1 MLLRRFLILKQVL
14 GILVIEDK
22 RDVAINAEV
31 IMVHGVFRAGY
42 AKRPFQHQL
51 TITMTGEPTS
61 DDVIDPETGKTLTNA
76 LGHSMGTKVIGVMAK
91 GDQVTD
97 KWCNSNAEG
106 KSECSDHAVL
116 ELHGKYEQI
125 KPTWTSLGKS
135 AKKGDSLI
143 TMKQKVQWSAGDEII
158 IAGTDWQEGNGK
170 DAIRSK
176 INQQVN
182 WFSMK
187 EDNWQDSKEETA
199 TIASISDDGMQLT
212 LTQPLTYNHYGELQN
227 YPKGRVL
234 DERAEVGLL
243 SRNIIIQ
250 GDESTKTSFFGGHIM
265 IMEGAVGRIEGVE
278 LRDVGQARLGRYP
291 IHFHCFNDAPM
302 GDLSYV
308 RGNAVHRSWNR
319 AYTLHAVHNLLVE
332 DNIAYDVVGH
342 AFFIED
348 GFETGNMLKHN
359 LALKVKRASNT
370 CTSPPVGDAL
380 DAFDAN
386 IKKKGK

>member
-1 MLLRRFLILKQVL
+1 
-14 GILVIEDK
+14 
-22 RDVAINAEV
+22 
-31 IMVHGVFRAGY
+31 
-42 AKRPFQHQL
+42 
-51 TITMTGEPTS
+51 
-61 DDVIDPETGKTLTNA
+61 
-76 LGHSMGTKVIGVMAK
+76 
-91 GDQVTD
+91 
-97 KWCNSNAEG
+97 
-106 KSECSDHAVL
+106 
-116 ELHGKYEQI
+116 
-125 KPTWTSLGKS
+125 
-135 AKKGDSLI
+135 
-143 TMKQKVQWSAGDEII
+143 MKQKVQWSAGDEII